1 MIDDRVWIIKGHHPT
16 NPQNGGSMVFES
28 DKVLCVVRNPLDVV
42 VSFGT
47 MLNTMSHSAELKFNF
62 AKDYPQWWDW
72 WLRFVV

>member
-1 MIDDRVWIIKGHHPT
+1 
-16 NPQNGGSMVFES
+16 MVFES